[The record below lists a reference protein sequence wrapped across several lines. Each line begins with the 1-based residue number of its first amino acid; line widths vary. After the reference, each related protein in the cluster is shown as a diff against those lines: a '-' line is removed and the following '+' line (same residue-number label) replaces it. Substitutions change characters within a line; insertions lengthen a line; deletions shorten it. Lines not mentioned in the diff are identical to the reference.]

1 MWRKIPSGPGRGT
14 GCSWKRAA
22 GGGLLAAFLAYVVPL
37 INFFLGFGLGQWLG
51 RTWQLGNTEA
61 PGIFLG
67 LILLV
72 ASYLILRTQEH
83 RLARNKN
90 FVTVITKVLE

>member
-1 MWRKIPSGPGRGT
+1 MQLETS
-14 GCSWKRAA
+14 A
-22 GGGLLAAFLAYVVPL
+22 GVLLAAFLAYVVPL
-37 INFFLGFGLGQWLG
+37 INFLGFGLGRWLG

-72 ASYLILRTQEH
+72 ASYLISAPRNTGWP
-83 RLARNKN
+83 NKN
-90 FVTVITKVLE
+90 FVP